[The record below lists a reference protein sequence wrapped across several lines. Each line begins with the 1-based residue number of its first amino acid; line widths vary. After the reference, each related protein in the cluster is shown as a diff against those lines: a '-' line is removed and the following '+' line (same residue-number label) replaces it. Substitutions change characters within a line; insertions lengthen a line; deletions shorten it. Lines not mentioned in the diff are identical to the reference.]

1 MKSLITFVQG
11 KPMQLLLNHQA
22 LGFCHAPVC
31 AQRKDKSDRS
41 EMVSQ
46 LTFGETFEVIS
57 QEEHWIELRTL
68 NDGYQGFVDRRHLCG
83 MTEKELLRWHDER
96 RLLTQFNLIL
106 NSKVG
111 MLQIPGGS
119 YIGHSE
125 SFNIG
130 PFSFHMLTPYPSE
143 GLDLNSFIN
152 IPYLWGGKSTFGFDC
167 SGLTQLYFRYK
178 GINLG
183 RDASEQQTQGTNITL
198 NEVGFEDIVF
208 FQNDSGS
215 INHVGIYWNNNQLI
229 HCSGRV
235 RIDSLIDGNI
245 FNAELNE
252 ITHRFHSIKRL
263 L

>member
-1 MKSLITFVQG
+1 MPLINFVVEL
-11 KPMQLLLNHQA
+11 KKMQLLLPHQH

-31 AQRKDKSDRS
+31 AVRKETTDRS
-41 EMVSQ
+41 EMVTQ
-46 LTFGETFEVIS
+46 LTFGETVEIVS
-57 QEEHWIELRTL
+57 QQNHWIEVQSLS
-68 NDGYQGFVDRRHLCG
+68 DGYHGFVDRRHLCG

-111 MLQIPGGS
+111 MLQIPGGA

-198 NEVGFEDIVF
+198 NEVVFEDIVF
-208 FQNDSGS
+208 LCFIFLCFKIDLILLIY
-215 INHVGIYWNNNQLI
+215 INILIY
-229 HCSGRV
+229 
-235 RIDSLIDGNI
+235 
-245 FNAELNE
+245 
-252 ITHRFHSIKRL
+252 
-263 L
+263 